1 MRWVLVAGAYYGN
14 KKPRA
19 RTAVHAHGHQEGCG
33 AVRRWV
39 LVVLVGGQV
48 AADGEEGGRP
58 VAARVVHA
66 GKRLGSRPGEVK
78 GREAW
83 RIKPSEKRLERYCN
97 EDERGQVHPL
107 AGLVGYS
114 E

>member
-1 MRWVLVAGAYYGN
+1 MAGAYYGN

-19 RTAVHAHGHQEGCG
+19 RSAVHAHGHQEGCG

-48 AADGEEGGRP
+48 EADGEEGGRP